1 MAPARRGG
9 GAPGRRPR
17 GRSGCAHPGS
27 PRRRPAR
34 SPPGRRRGAGTPRGA
49 RSTPAG
55 DCDRRTAM
63 GDPLAALAARVA
75 AAPYCA
81 RLGVVVEAITLDRA
95 RIRVPYKD
103 ENSNPGR
110 ALHGGVPASTIDVAG
125 VLAAA
130 TGLAGRPTFDA
141 GTLDLSVDY
150 LAAAIGEDIVAEA
163 EVLRRGKEIVY
174 ADVDVRNDGGKR
186 IAKGLVTYRAL
197 DRPPAGAERPRVTR
211 AEPAAAGGE
220 GPKPAR
226 APRSGPFMASLGL
239 AITHMH
245 DGQAVIR
252 MPLTPDKTDH
262 EGAIHEG
269 ALAALLD
276 TTGAMASWSIAGLD
290 LRYKASTVGIHVSY
304 HGPARED
311 RSEEHTS
318 ELQSRLHLVCRL
330 LLEKKKKNKRKMY
343 KLTRRA

>member
-1 MAPARRGG
+1 
-9 GAPGRRPR
+9 
-17 GRSGCAHPGS
+17 
-27 PRRRPAR
+27 
-34 SPPGRRRGAGTPRGA
+34 
-49 RSTPAG
+49 
-55 DCDRRTAM
+55 M
-63 GDPLAALAARVA
+63 GDLLAALAARVA
-75 AAPYCA
+75 GVPYCA
-81 RLGVVVEAITLDRA
+81 RLGIVVEAIALDRA
-95 RIRVPYKD
+95 RLRVPYKD

-110 ALHGGVPASTIDVAG
+110 ALHGGVPASTIDIAG

-130 TGLAGRPTFDA
+130 TGFAGRPTFDA

-197 DRPPAGAERPRVTR
+197 DRPPAGQERQRVTR
-211 AEPAAAGGE
+211 AEPTAAGGQV
-220 GPKPAR
+220 PKLAR
-226 APRSGPFMASLGL
+226 ALVSVPFMASLGL

-304 HGPARED
+304 HAPARAEVTAEARTWRRND
-311 RSEEHTS
+311 EIFLNQVTVSERGS
-318 ELQSRLHLVCRL
+318 GLVVATGTVTYRIVVP
-330 LLEKKKKNKRKMY
+330 
-343 KLTRRA
+343 

>member
-1 MAPARRGG
+1 
-9 GAPGRRPR
+9 
-17 GRSGCAHPGS
+17 
-27 PRRRPAR
+27 
-34 SPPGRRRGAGTPRGA
+34 
-49 RSTPAG
+49 
-55 DCDRRTAM
+55 M
-63 GDPLAALAARVA
+63 GDLLAALAARVA
-75 AAPYCA
+75 GVPYCA
-81 RLGVVVEAITLDRA
+81 RLGIVVEAIALDRA
-95 RIRVPYKD
+95 RVRVPYQD

-110 ALHGGVPASTIDVAG
+110 ALHGGVPASTIDIAG

-130 TGLAGRPTFDA
+130 TGLGDGPVFDA

-197 DRPPAGAERPRVTR
+197 DRPPAGQERQRVTR
-211 AEPAAAGGE
+211 AEPTAAGGQV
-220 GPKPAR
+220 PKLAR
-226 APRSGPFMASLGL
+226 ALVSVPFMASLGL

-304 HGPARED
+304 HAPARGDVIAEARTWRRND
-311 RSEEHTS
+311 EIFLNQATVSERGS
-318 ELQSRLHLVCRL
+318 GLVVATGTVTYRIVVP
-330 LLEKKKKNKRKMY
+330 
-343 KLTRRA
+343 